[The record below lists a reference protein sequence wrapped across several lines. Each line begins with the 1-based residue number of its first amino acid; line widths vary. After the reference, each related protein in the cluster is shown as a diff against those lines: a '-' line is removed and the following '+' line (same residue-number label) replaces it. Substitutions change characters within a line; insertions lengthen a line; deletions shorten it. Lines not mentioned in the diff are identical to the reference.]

1 MSQQFIEKAL
11 LLYPLYMVVIYFIWT
26 FRNFKMENKDSRV
39 DVILNN
45 EEKYDERIKDLE
57 KKIEQKLA
65 TKDVRPIAKSVKN
78 AHNKIEVLDKKVDD
92 NKIEAK
98 QDVTKLEMTL
108 PERIK
113 YEIEQSIQLRSY
125 LTQEE
130 KAHLDMKILEENRRI
145 NIDNGHIDLQM
156 KRIVNDV
163 IDIYFKNNY
172 LARREAYDISTG
184 MFNLPMITDQTKAD
198 DIKEIYEQVMIL
210 LDAEYVKANFDAVYD
225 LSRPETKLFLIEKY
239 IVPPYADK
247 LEQMIT
253 DWQSIQRAME
263 EDGME
268 KEKELQIKKA
278 QELKEKER
286 AESNL
291 GQFESSV
298 NSIYDILL
306 NKENNK
312 Q

>member
-1 MSQQFIEKAL
+1 MNFHIDLNVIILILPVYIYLFISLTKKEKKNELTEELVKLLIEKHTTEAQK
-11 LLYPLYMVVIYFIWT
+11 PIEKNVKEVE
-26 FRNFKMENKDSRV
+26 EN
-39 DVILNN
+39 
-45 EEKYDERIKDLE
+45 
-57 KKIEQKLA
+57 
-65 TKDVRPIAKSVKN
+65 VK
-78 AHNKIEVLDKKVDD
+78 VLDKKIDTVESNLKIDISKLD
-92 NKIEAK
+92 LTIGAKIEQSIA
-98 QDVTKLEMTL
+98 E
-108 PERIK
+108 
-113 YEIEQSIQLRSY
+113 SIQLRSY

-130 KAHLDMKILEENRRI
+130 KAHLDMKLLEENRRI

-247 LEQMIT
+247 LEQMIS

-268 KEKELQIKKA
+268 KEKELQEYFLIWIHQIKTPITAGKLICDGDIENENVKNIKK
-278 QELKEKER
+278 EL
-286 AESNL
+286 
-291 GQFESSV
+291 
-298 NSIYDILL
+298 IYI
-306 NKENNK
+306 
-312 Q
+312 